1 MSCGV
6 KWCKNW
12 YFHSL
17 FLLNSV
23 VVVSFSSL
31 SLQPSRKRWWNSCS
45 HKINQYSLR
54 SHSFS
59 SQRQASVLTR
69 RDQTKRQSASAT
81 VVPASRSLH
90 KHSMS
95 TSAPFPSSLLSSSP
109 WLPKDVPSW
118 RHLFHFIPYFVK
130 FKFILDSNNISNCT
144 YNR

>member
-1 MSCGV
+1 M
-6 KWCKNW
+6 
-12 YFHSL
+12 F
-17 FLLNSV
+17 
-23 VVVSFSSL
+23 SFSFSFKL
-31 SLQPSRKRWWNSCS
+31 CCCGFFFFLPFSSVYAKGDEIHSS

-54 SHSFS
+54 SHSFL

-95 TSAPFPSSLLSSSP
+95 TSARFPSSILSSSP
-109 WLPKDVPSW
+109 WLPNMPSW
-118 RHLFHFIPYFVK
+118 RCLFQFILYFVN
-130 FKFILDSNNISNCT
+130 FKFVLDSNNISNCA